1 MKNIKTF
8 NQLFESS
15 VQLRP
20 SSYWSFV
27 VFFPDERIGA
37 TRLARFLVSGD
48 STKTITT
55 EFLENLLPQYLGFDS
70 LYTLSP
76 DIAPPDI
83 DGFMKF
89 GEWVHDNIDELS
101 DRAGV
106 DKIYINGREI
116 TNGLD
121 FPEFLDAF
129 EDEEDADEYT
139 EMHGDPNH
147 IAWLIMNYFRSN
159 REGEMKGKHEL
170 DEIFGFFNGLVG
182 NPVGKN
188 NHFLKIG
195 EKYHEVLD
203 QILDSRDGDWIYE
216 YFKNNPLELHI
227 VELPEVKKKILLK
240 TGTKDY
246 SEIGRKLKKGL
257 I

>member
-8 NQLFESS
+8 KQLFENL
-15 VQLRP
+15 VQLTP

-27 VFFPDERIGA
+27 VFFPDERVGA
-37 TRLARFLVSGD
+37 TRLSRFLVSGD

-76 DIAPPDI
+76 DVAPPDI
-83 DGFMKF
+83 NGFMQF
-89 GEWVHDNIDELS
+89 GDWVHNNIDDIS

-106 DKIYINGREI
+106 EKIYINGREI
-116 TNGLD
+116 ANGLD
-121 FPEFLDAF
+121 FPEFWDAF
-129 EDEEDADEYT
+129 NDEHGTDEYT
-139 EMHGDPNH
+139 EMYGDPNH
-147 IAWLIMNYFRSN
+147 IAWLIMNFFRSFS
-159 REGEMKGKHEL
+159 EEDTLKDILE
-170 DEIFGFFNGLVG
+170 FFNSPVG

-188 NHFLKIG
+188 NHFLKLG
-195 EKYHEVLD
+195 EKYQNVLER
-203 QILDSRDGDWIYE
+203 ILDSKEGDWIYD

-227 VELPEVKKKILLK
+227 VELPEIKKKILLK
-240 TGTKDY
+240 TGIRDF

-257 I
+257 M